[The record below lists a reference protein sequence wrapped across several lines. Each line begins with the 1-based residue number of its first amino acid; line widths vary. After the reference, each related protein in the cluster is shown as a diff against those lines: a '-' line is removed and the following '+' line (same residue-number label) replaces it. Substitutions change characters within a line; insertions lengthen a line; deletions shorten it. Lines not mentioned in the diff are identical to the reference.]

1 MKIATQQNEKIRR
14 QVKMRMEWENMK
26 RMVGISLFF
35 AILFSAIWISL
46 LYRQHE
52 TISQWVL
59 GIAMFIS
66 VMSQIAF
73 GSYGFWWMQQRN
85 RQEAKKITTCYWL
98 ATSITFGS
106 CMLLAKTT
114 WEVTF
119 YLFLLIL
126 ELALIP
132 LLSRRKFL
140 FSVGTQVLLSIVLL
154 IQGSLDVEHWLYTLA
169 VCSLCGIIS
178 RQQYSAHL
186 RKFEDGCRLSNVQNQ
201 AETDSMTHLLNRRGL
216 ERRLTTIWPICER
229 QGMSVA
235 VIMLDI
241 DHFKK
246 YNDAFGHGKGD
257 DCIQAVAEKLIENTP
272 RKSDYAARVGGEEFL
287 IFLSGITQD
296 DAIKWARKC
305 KESIESMQI
314 DQASDNFLPFVT
326 VSMGICHASMKER
339 KEFWELRNEADRCLY
354 LSKENG
360 RASIYI
366 HDSCCGQTVAHGG
379 RRQYYVEKNFRWLG

>member
-1 MKIATQQNEKIRR
+1 MKIAAQQSEKIRR

-26 RMVGISLFF
+26 RMVGTSLFF
-35 AILFSAIWISL
+35 VVLFSVIWISL

-73 GSYGFWWMQQRN
+73 GGYGFWWMQQRN
-85 RQEAKKITTCYWL
+85 RQEAKKITTCYWVV
-98 ATSITFGS
+98 TSVTFGS

-132 LLSRRKFL
+132 LISGRMFL
-140 FSVGTQVLLSIVLL
+140 LSVGIQVLLSIVLL
-154 IQGSLDVEHWLYTLA
+154 LQGSLDLEHWLYTLA

-186 RKFEDGCRLSNVQNQ
+186 RKFEDGCRFSNIQNQ

-216 ERRLTTIWPICER
+216 ERRIATIWPICER

-305 KESIESMQI
+305 KESIESLQI
-314 DQASDNFLPFVT
+314 EQAADNFLPFVT
-326 VSMGICHASMKER
+326 VSMGICHVSMKER

-366 HDSCCGQTVAHGG
+366 HDSCCGQTAAHGG
-379 RRQYYVEKNFRWLG
+379 RRQYYAEKNFRWLG